1 MIFSIYTIT
10 LDGTLVIL
18 LELMNMLTTQRLAD
32 YNTRRAADQVFSMG
46 MEVGAAKHIAAP
58 ISCLYATPRL
68 RPRRGLQAT
77 TFVNIRWAVCSAEA
91 YRYICDDRNL
101 AKNAPDRIVK
111 VVDD

>member
-58 ISCLYATPRL
+58 ISCLYATPGFEDHAAAYKLQPLSTFAGHCFPLKLIDISAMLKHSRRML
-68 RPRRGLQAT
+68 RIG
-77 TFVNIRWAVCSAEA
+77 S
-91 YRYICDDRNL
+91 
-101 AKNAPDRIVK
+101 
-111 VVDD
+111 